1 MKRLK
6 NVQGSKES
14 SQELIIGKDTVYIH
28 ENIKKVKVVKND
40 EMETEEEIYEYDE
53 IQMTKDEYLHF
64 LQDKVEVSTKAMAE
78 IMLLIG
84 RIGGRKIMALFI
96 ATGIIE
102 GLFSYDDIFKY
113 AIYEKYQAEV
123 NGILISEGRKDL
135 IPEVS
140 QQDKRG

>member
-84 RIGGRKIMALFI
+84 RIGG
-96 ATGIIE
+96 
-102 GLFSYDDIFKY
+102 
-113 AIYEKYQAEV
+113 EK
-123 NGILISEGRKDL
+123 
-135 IPEVS
+135 
-140 QQDKRG
+140 